1 MPLLFIQKHFVIWP
15 RLACKL
21 AWQKT
26 TALLKEFPGLFTLKS
41 LAQVKL
47 RDDRIT
53 SCGYLRFAFTFSTS
67 CGFLRLGFWTSCA
80 LNFLRINRNFTSFCR
95 LRVLAAQE
103 LLAPLLAR
111 ALFLGCTVLE
121 KDKALSEKI
130 WIYLHNLKK
139 TEYIF
144 LKFRVL
150 QITIVRNFYLSLV
163 NGKNFTSI
171 RKRKIY

>member
-1 MPLLFIQKHFVIWP
+1 MVSLTVKVVLQGAENDSKYRDVAPLIAMCCLMAIYQKHFVIWP
-15 RLACKL
+15 RLACKP
-21 AWQKT
+21 ACQKT
-26 TALLKEFPGLFTLKS
+26 TALLKEFPCLFTLKS

-111 ALFLGCTVLE
+111 ALFLGCTVYYP
-121 KDKALSEKI
+121 DI
-130 WIYLHNLKK
+130 
-139 TEYIF
+139 
-144 LKFRVL
+144 
-150 QITIVRNFYLSLV
+150 
-163 NGKNFTSI
+163 
-171 RKRKIY
+171 